1 MNRTGPGRASGGGA
15 SGAGRA
21 RHRRVA
27 PEPVVAEVERLA
39 GDGRGVVR
47 VDGKTV
53 FVDGALPGETVRF
66 VYCARHRNFDEA
78 RILEVIRA
86 GPERVAPRCPHF
98 DLCGGC
104 NLQHLSPQA
113 QLRHKQ
119 DHLLE
124 NLRRT
129 GGVEPAEVFEPLRGP
144 EWGYRHKARIG
155 VRHVA
160 GKARVLVGFRERH
173 SSKVADLAG
182 CEVLARGLGARLP
195 ELAALIA
202 SLEIGR
208 RIPRI
213 EIAAGD
219 TETALVFRHLAPPGE
234 GDRARLL
241 AFGAEHGLRIFVQ
254 PGGADTVRP
263 LDEGASRLHYR
274 LPEQDVEIAFA
285 PTDFIQVNAAMNR
298 RLVTRVLELLA
309 LSGSERVLDL
319 FCGLGNFTLAAAR
332 RAAEVTGVEGLPG
345 LVERARA
352 NAHANGL
359 DHARFH
365 VADLTTPDPRAP
377 WLAADYDR
385 VLLDPPRSGA
395 REVLPLIGRL
405 RAPSIV
411 YVSCHPA
418 TLARDAAVLVHE
430 MGYRLTGAGVLD
442 MFPHTAHV
450 ESAALFEYA

>member
-1 MNRTGPGRASGGGA
+1 MNGTGPGRAPGGRA
-15 SGAGRA
+15 SGANRA
-21 RHRRVA
+21 RRRRIA
-27 PEPVVAEVERLA
+27 PEPVVAEVGRLA
-39 GDGRGVVR
+39 GDGRGVAR

-98 DLCGGC
+98 ELCGGC

-129 GGVEPAEVFEPLRGP
+129 GKVEPVEVFEPLHGP

-173 SSKVADLAG
+173 SSKVADLSG

-202 SLEIGR
+202 SLEIAR
-208 RIPRI
+208 RIPEI
-213 EIAAGD
+213 EVAVGD
-219 TETALVFRHLAPPGE
+219 AETALVFRHLTPPGE

-263 LDEGASRLHYR
+263 LDEGAPRLHYR
-274 LPEQDVEIAFA
+274 LPEQDVEITFA

-298 RLVTRVLELLA
+298 RLVTRVLDLLA

-332 RAAEVTGVEGLPG
+332 RAGEVTGVEGLPG

-352 NAHANGL
+352 NARANGL

-365 VADLTTPDPRAP
+365 IADLTAPDPRAA

-405 RAPSIV
+405 GVPYLV

-430 MGYRLTGAGVLD
+430 MGYRLTGVGVLD

-450 ESAALFEYA
+450 ESAALFERA